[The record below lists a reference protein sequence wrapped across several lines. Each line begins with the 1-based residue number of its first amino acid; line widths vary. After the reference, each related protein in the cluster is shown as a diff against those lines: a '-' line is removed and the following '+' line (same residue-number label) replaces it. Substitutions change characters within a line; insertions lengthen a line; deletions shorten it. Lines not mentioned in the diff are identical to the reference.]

1 MESRKAVTHRVVTAE
16 PGHLLANELID
27 ITFLLE
33 QVLQLAV
40 LILKMV
46 HFQFQAL
53 HLALMTFPL
62 LPLVVFQYS
71 ASKGGNMVSRTGQ
84 HLYYSRG
91 LAIALCENRPG
102 GFL

>member
-1 MESRKAVTHRVVTAE
+1 MTHRVVTAE
-16 PGHLLANELID
+16 PGHLLANEFID

-53 HLALMTFPL
+53 HLALMAFPL
-62 LPLVVFQYS
+62 LPLVVFQNS
-71 ASKGGNMVSRTGQ
+71 ASKGGDMDSHAGQ
-84 HLYYSRG
+84 HSYCASG
-91 LAIALCENRPG
+91 LAIAHCRNRPD